1 MKRSFIV
8 LQKILPNISK
18 IYVIGKKNNVDEED
32 IKSLKVPVQKFMD
45 ITLKILPLTLLSFMI
60 EKKVLGGIAIEV
72 EMIAITILYYA
83 LRKNH

>member
-1 MKRSFIV
+1 M
-8 LQKILPNISK
+8 PNISK